1 MNQFPSVTLQI
12 MSSHV
17 HFFLHDLVSFTAHF
31 YWMSSKEHC
40 CPSNQLANFGFTQ
53 SILMWLI
60 HLFIFGKCFF
70 LSQLNRI
77 QSLSQEQ
84 QAWGGNTPWIE
95 HQSSTR
101 PYGLGS
107 WIIILSNLLVNLT
120 ADFNYKYIYVFK
132 FKYISIRLIYW

>member
-31 YWMSSKEHC
+31 YSMSSREHC

-84 QAWGGNTPWIE
+84 QAWGGNTLDRAPVQHKAIWLIF
-95 HQSSTR
+95 
-101 PYGLGS
+101 
-107 WIIILSNLLVNLT
+107 IIILSNLLVNLT